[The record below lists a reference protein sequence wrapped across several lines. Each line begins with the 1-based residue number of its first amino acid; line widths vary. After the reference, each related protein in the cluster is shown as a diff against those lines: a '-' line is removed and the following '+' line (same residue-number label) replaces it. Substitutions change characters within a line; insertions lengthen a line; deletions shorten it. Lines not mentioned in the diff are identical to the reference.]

1 MTAPIQRDSSEQ
13 AELPDLPFPSTSIEE
28 LLRSF
33 VKALRAHQL
42 YLPNNPIYKAAL
54 DAVRGAFA
62 PVWDET
68 DELVLTFTETQVLWL
83 GHPVMQEGAKTS
95 DSVPWLFYKDGV
107 RELTLLKGFEDA
119 ELVKLLT
126 ILQRVRKATPDD
138 DDLLALLWEQDFL
151 HLRYRYVDLGLEGAA
166 PLEDGGE
173 PPEPLSPE
181 EVRAANAG
189 AAADSTDESSIDVVN
204 MADFD
209 STLYFL
215 DEKEIDYLQGEIT
228 REYATDLR
236 QSIAATLLD
245 IFEAQTD
252 TVVRNEVADLV
263 ETLMIYLLAG
273 GHLRTVAYLLREA
286 QVAAE
291 RGKHVTAEHRAR
303 LSQIPARLS
312 QPEPLGQLLQALDE
326 SSDPP
331 PVADLTE
338 LFAQLRP
345 EALGTIFS
353 WLGRLQNQRLRPLLE
368 QAASRLTAANTNEL
382 VKLIQADERAVALEA
397 VRRAGALKIQAGVA
411 AIGRAMASADPEL
424 RLACVQA
431 LGEIGSAGALQALEP
446 WVSDGD
452 RDTRVTAVR
461 VLATRG
467 YRPVLARVE
476 SAVKGKALREADLTE
491 KVAFFEA
498 YGILSAD
505 SAVPYLDSI
514 LNGKGF
520 LGRREDAEVRACAA
534 MALGRINSTSAQ
546 ESLGRATSE
555 KDVVVRNAVNK
566 ARRGGGP

>member
-1 MTAPIQRDSSEQ
+1 MTAPIQRANSE
-13 AELPDLPFPSTSIEE
+13 AGELPDFPFPSTSVEE

-42 YLPNNPIYKAAL
+42 YLPNNPIYKAAI
-54 DAVRGAFA
+54 DTVRSAFT

-68 DELVLTFTETQVLWL
+68 DELVLTFTETQVLWCE
-83 GHPVMQEGAKTS
+83 HPVMQEAAKTS
-95 DSVPWLFYKDGV
+95 DSLPWLFYKDGV
-107 RELTLLKGFEDA
+107 RELTFLKGFEDT

-126 ILQRVRKATPDD
+126 ILQRVRKASPDD

-151 HLRYRYVDLGLEGAA
+151 SLRYRYVDLGLDSAV

-173 PPEPLSPE
+173 PPRPLSPE
-181 EVRAANAG
+181 EVREANAG
-189 AAADSTDESSIDVVN
+189 AAADSTEESAIDVVN

-209 STLYFL
+209 ATLYFL
-215 DEKEIDYLQGEIT
+215 DEKEIEYLQGEIT

-236 QSIAATLLD
+236 RTIASTLFD
-245 IFEAQTD
+245 IFETQAD
-252 TVVRNEVADLV
+252 TAVRNEVADLL

-273 GHLRTVAYLLREA
+273 GHLRTVAYLLRESPI
-286 QVAAE
+286 AAE
-291 RGKHVTAEHRAR
+291 RGKDVKPEHRER

-338 LFAQLRP
+338 LFGQFRP

-353 WLGRLQNQRLRPLLE
+353 WLGRLQNQRLRPMLE
-368 QAASRLTAANTNEL
+368 QAASRLTAANTTEL
-382 VKLIQADERAVALEA
+382 VKLIQAEERVVALEA
-397 VRRAGALKIQAGVA
+397 VRRAGALKIQNGVA
-411 AIGRAMASADPEL
+411 AISRVMAGADAEM

-431 LGEIGSAGALQALEP
+431 LGEIGSPGALQALEP

-467 YRPVLARVE
+467 YRPVLPRVE
-476 SAVKGKALREADLTE
+476 SAVKGRALREADLTE

-498 YGILSAD
+498 YGMLSAE
-505 SAVPYLDSI
+505 SAVPYLDGI
-514 LNGKGF
+514 LNGRGF

-534 MALGRINSTSAQ
+534 MA
-546 ESLGRATSE
+546 
-555 KDVVVRNAVNK
+555 
-566 ARRGGGP
+566 